1 VQLWSTRWPTPDEPP
16 VRLVD
21 VTEQEVIEALTAPPA
36 MRVLQ
41 PVQDLTLLIW
51 SATDSGRLILV
62 WLSRNDG
69 AAMWRIQFARP
80 MRDAERDFWLKE
92 TS

>member
-1 VQLWSTRWPTPDEPP
+1 MVDTLADAGRTARATCRRHGTRGHRGPDGAA
-16 VRLVD
+16 RD
-21 VTEQEVIEALTAPPA
+21 A
-36 MRVLQ
+36 VLQ